1 MVAVLDTRKRRQQAD
16 DETTQLFGMLT
27 SATDDSAAITAATL
41 ERALQDLPLE
51 DFRQPGVAHSE
62 AAKMMSHALTVQPT
76 FQTRYATLAFSHT
89 TLESKS
95 VFYG

>member
-1 MVAVLDTRKRRQQAD
+1 MVALLDTRKRRQQAD

-41 ERALQDLPLE
+41 EHALQDLPLE
-51 DFRQPGVAHSE
+51 EFRLPRAAHSE